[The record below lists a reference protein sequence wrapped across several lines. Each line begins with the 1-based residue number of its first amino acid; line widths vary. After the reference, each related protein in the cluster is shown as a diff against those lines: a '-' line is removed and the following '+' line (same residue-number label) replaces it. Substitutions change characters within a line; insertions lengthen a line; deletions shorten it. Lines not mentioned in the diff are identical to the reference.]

1 MCLLQGRPKRRG
13 EGLSSSSSNYTP
25 LQLGQGGR
33 GMTRGHSGGNRGGG
47 GGSGGSS
54 RTASDHSA
62 FLGQSSE
69 MTHSVKLIDKNWHWE
84 DKAMDVRDK
93 SMYRID
99 TCRYNFYGSMYVPW
113 IQVFCR
119 TLRWRKCMTHYPI
132 EP

>member
-1 MCLLQGRPKRRG
+1 
-13 EGLSSSSSNYTP
+13 
-25 LQLGQGGR
+25 
-33 GMTRGHSGGNRGGG
+33 MTRGGLRGRGRGG

-62 FLGQSSE
+62 FLRQSNE

-93 SMYRID
+93 SMYQIAL
-99 TCRYNFYGSMYVPW
+99 YSMCVGLSCFA
-113 IQVFCR
+113 ILGGEVSN
-119 TLRWRKCMTHYPI
+119 TI